1 MHDVA
6 ANAKPTTTHPAAAG
20 VGLSPAEEQ
29 PQQDIYLEGLERLPI
44 QRKLDIGAVDD
55 PLEEKADVMADRIM
69 RMPEQNFIQRKSA
82 SFEDEEK
89 LQRKIEEDELHPQAK
104 LIDGTSLIQRRCS
117 ECKKENEETFHRKP
131 LSELITPFIQTKSDE
146 ASSVGDSLN
155 SQIQGSRG
163 SGSSLDKNTQTFME
177 SRFGADFSS
186 VRIHTGSESI
196 QMNKEL
202 NAQAFTVG
210 NNVYFNEGKYQ
221 PSATEGKHLLAHE
234 LAHTI
239 QQGVSSNSSQISMR
253 HESAASFFKAS
264 QKQHSLGSIVQ
275 PNRLLKS
282 VSSPQDARY
291 KIQRKTD
298 PESLA
303 DWQKLPE
310 SIFVVI
316 KEDVFFNEAPGGGAI
331 FQSRVL
337 IKGEPLELTWKKGDW
352 FFGFSEDGTKGYV
365 NKSSVVFPPDKMP
378 VEEYVGVIGDI
389 LFIQAK
395 DMHRAFVLAKKSGLK
410 PNVGMVFWYSNGKVK
425 PYPVDYEITIRDPS
439 AEELERMQRLAGF
452 SSLGG
457 SGSSVSKP
465 VPGGAGS
472 TSTPEQKK
480 WKEAEKVLEPYANEY
495 LLAESKKMPG
505 EMLMNVPNESYFEYF
520 NLYDRFCNDKGIKK
534 DPSNPDYE
542 YYNTVLQLLIRAK
555 IKDVMT
561 TFAYKPTDKMLVT
574 GSMEWWIAAKQLLVI
589 DNDAFLKAGLEKIIA
604 EENEKR
610 KSDVEAF
617 FKPYKD
623 RFKVEQDDFLA
634 KAKSKIDSISGW
646 YQQEVERKAAMEILK
661 KRQDEYM
668 AKAMA
673 DFQQSTI
680 AKEIQAAVE
689 KRYAAL
695 EKTITYPDPYSHA
708 VIKGD
713 TVLIGMMKFYD
724 QKIADAKDSLAQAEA
739 FESLRDKIGTYLSTT
754 YPDQFKS
761 LLRVILVY
769 YSDKLLVKQ
778 DGKISI
784 YAIKNWARI
793 NSKDLAAA
801 IERFAPV
808 FYKRFHKDLESMRLM
823 DQHSMT
829 AQAYVDLGYELM
841 YAKEFFDKVIAHP
854 ESDEGFWDGFSSKSL
869 GEFIPFV
876 HSIINISKLYEV
888 MRVSNKSL
896 MGGTLTVSEQ
906 LILQA
911 FAALQQIEAMKAK
924 PFWYKVGE
932 GVADAIPFIGEFV
945 MTAPLGLGTAAV
957 TEKAMEATV
966 RKLAVQYLEKRLVKF
981 IIKGVGV
988 LAGSLVQ
995 TLANPLDIEK
1005 NILANKMNIVS
1016 LVQNED
1022 GSITVEVQANKES
1035 EASAVWNGFISSY
1048 INVFTERLGGKVLPF
1063 VGSKVAGA
1071 FSRFVPMVVRD
1082 KIITASMKKV
1092 AESLSKYAGFHG
1104 ILGEYEEEVYGQVL
1118 EALLTG
1124 KQLKW
1129 NKEDQLQTFAVVA
1142 ILGTAMRGLQATI
1155 VAYEIMRTFRFNNKS
1170 IVLPAE
1176 IYTRLTR
1183 LTNERSFESFKEELA
1198 AMKLSTDQRELALM
1212 LAQQTLNLEH
1222 EISLSEKEVA
1232 NLHPKA
1238 ELPKTL
1244 KQLHLLIINLY
1255 TVKKNMLV
1263 QLQQGNRVAE
1273 SVLLFG
1279 DAESVPLIL
1288 YNVDQANQ
1296 WILETETAI
1305 ENLEGTDLRDAKKM
1319 AGVADGMIEN
1329 VGFWTNWAAG
1339 WRPYIQQVLEIS
1351 PDSKVNI
1358 TDDLVTVNI
1367 NGNMLL
1373 TPRMLQRLLLLDKQN
1388 LEKMLTLSLRTA
1400 KTESPAE
1407 LSAANL
1413 TALSDANAQNSV
1425 SIADNG
1431 FVNINNGV
1439 YLSKALLEQLLPEDP
1454 KAKDKKLLSPAN
1466 FLFSHSGAFEYI
1478 NNKFTEFTPEDLQA
1492 VKNLDPASAVVLLT
1506 ADNRL
1511 DMNGQID
1518 VSASFIKE
1526 LMAKNSADVKKLLEA
1541 TLALSKTGGSLLTL
1555 ADAHRKIIIYF
1566 SSSSGYR
1573 MRFKFQYDTEL
1584 NTFLSNSG
1592 ANTDP
1597 RFQSLWANASFEEK
1611 IRLWD
1616 LYNEI
1621 GGYNAKG
1628 ERATDK
1634 MPEMRKQAM
1643 DFALSMNPGN
1653 LFELVDYYQYYKS
1666 YFIEEMERLKDQYKA
1681 DLEKA
1686 KQDYK
1691 TANSVSNIPEKEK
1704 EKIETDTST
1713 KEFGIGFKGISSSLN
1728 EAVYAKLIAQN
1739 RDSAKGTGF
1748 ISVNV
1753 QETLSK
1759 MFESGKKQVAGKLGK
1774 GHITPGL
1781 NDQDTVK
1788 ALQLINNLSFA
1799 EETAAVYHV
1808 LKHHHELP
1816 RNLQDNADPGKAYIE
1831 AAQKTVKEAK
1841 QVEVSSAA
1849 MEFGTRNIRFT
1860 MPYFAADEGSFELT
1874 AIVRCNVNGEVYIAT
1889 LIIKKLKL

>member
-1 MHDVA
+1 MYDVSA
-6 ANAKPTTTHPAAAG
+6 STKQPTTQPAAG
-20 VGLSPAEEQ
+20 GDGPLSAEIKS
-29 PQQDIYLEGLERLPI
+29 QQELYPDSLENLPI
-44 QRKLDIGAVDD
+44 QCKLAVGAADD
-55 PLEEKADVMADRIM
+55 PLETAADDMANRVLQI
-69 RMPEQNFIQRKSA
+69 PEQNFIQRKGSSEDEDELSGQA
-82 SFEDEEK
+82 ILINNTSFIQRKCTECEQEDEEA
-89 LQRKIEEDELHPQAK
+89 LR
-104 LIDGTSLIQRRCS
+104 
-117 ECKKENEETFHRKP
+117 RKP
-131 LSELITPFIQTKSDE
+131 SSELVTPFIQTKSDT
-146 ASSVGDSLN
+146 ASSVSGSLN
-155 SQIQGSRG
+155 SQIQSSKGR
-163 SGSSLDKNTQTFME
+163 GSSLEPNTQTFME
-177 SRFGADFSS
+177 SRFGVDFGS
-186 VRIHTGSESI
+186 VKIHTDSEST
-196 QMNKEL
+196 QMNTEL

-210 NNVYFNEGKYQ
+210 SDVYFNNGKYQ
-221 PSATEGKHLLAHE
+221 PNATEGKYLLAHE

-239 QQGVSSNSSQISMR
+239 QQGISSNSSQLSMR
-253 HESAASFFKAS
+253 HATASSFLKAS
-264 QKQHSLGSIVQ
+264 QNQPSLGPIVQ
-275 PNRLLKS
+275 PNRPLIS
-282 VSSPQDARY
+282 VSSPQDAGY
-291 KIQRKTD
+291 KIQRKTE
-298 PESLA
+298 PESFA

-316 KEDVFFNEAPGGGAI
+316 KEDVFFSEAPGSSAI

-365 NKSSVVFPPDKMP
+365 QKTSLVFPPDKMP

-410 PNVGMVFWYSNGKVK
+410 PNIGMVFWYSNGKVK
-425 PYPVDYEITIRDPS
+425 PYPVNYEITIRDPS

-457 SGSSVSKP
+457 SGTSVSKP
-465 VPGGAGS
+465 VSGVAGS

-495 LLAESKKMPG
+495 LLAESKKMSG

-520 NLYDRFCNDKGIKK
+520 KLYDRFCNDKGIKK

-555 IKDVMT
+555 IKEVVT
-561 TFAYKPTDKMLVT
+561 TFAYKPTDKILVT
-574 GSMEWWIAAKQLLVI
+574 GSMEWWVAAKQLLVM
-589 DNDAFLKAGLEKIIA
+589 DNDVFLKAGLEKIIA

-623 RFKVEQDDFLA
+623 RFKVEQDDFLT
-634 KAKSKIDSISGW
+634 KVKSKIDSISGW
-646 YQQEVERKAAMEILK
+646 YQQEVERKSAMEILK
-661 KRQDEYM
+661 KRQDEYTS
-668 AKAMA
+668 KAMA

-695 EKTITYPDPYSHA
+695 EKTVTYPDPYSHA
-708 VIKGD
+708 VIKTD
-713 TVLIGMMKFYD
+713 SVLIGMMKLYD
-724 QKIADAKDSLAQAEA
+724 QKIADAKDSAAQTEA

-778 DGKISI
+778 DGEISI

-808 FYKRFHKDLESMRLM
+808 YYKRFNKDLQLMHLM

-829 AQAYVDLGYELM
+829 TQAYIDLSYELM
-841 YAKEFFDKVIAHP
+841 YAKEFFDKVIEHP

-911 FAALQQIEAMKAK
+911 FVALQQIEAMKAK

-932 GVADAIPFIGEFV
+932 GVAGAIPFIGEFV

-957 TEKAMEATV
+957 TEKTMEATV

-1016 LVQNED
+1016 LAQNED

-1035 EASAVWNGFISSY
+1035 EASAVWNGFITSY

-1082 KIITASMKKV
+1082 KIVTSSMKKV

-1142 ILGTAMRGLQATI
+1142 IVGTAMRGLQTTI

-1273 SVLLFG
+1273 SVLLFS

-1288 YNVDQANQ
+1288 YNVDQATQ

-1319 AGVADGMIEN
+1319 AGIADGVIEN

-1339 WRPYIQQVLEIS
+1339 WRPYVQQVLEIS

-1367 NGNMLL
+1367 NGNMQL

-1439 YLSKALLEQLLPEDP
+1439 YLSKALLEQLLSEDP
-1454 KAKDKKLLSPAN
+1454 KAKGKKLLSPTN

-1492 VKNLDPASAVVLLT
+1492 VKNMDPASAVVLLT

-1518 VSASFIKE
+1518 ISASFIKE

-1555 ADAHRKIIIYF
+1555 ADAHRKIIVYYF

-1634 MPEMRKQAM
+1634 MPEMRKQVM

-1728 EAVYAKLIAQN
+1728 EAVYNKLIAQN

-1748 ISVNV
+1748 ISLNV
-1753 QETLSK
+1753 QETHSK
-1759 MFESGKKQVAGKLGK
+1759 MFESSKKQLAGKLGK

-1788 ALQLINNLSFA
+1788 ALQLINNLSFS

-1816 RNLQDNADPGKAYIE
+1816 SNLQDNADPGKAYIE

>member
-1 MHDVA
+1 MYNVSA
-6 ANAKPTTTHPAAAG
+6 STKQSTTQPAAGGAG
-20 VGLSPAEEQ
+20 PLPAEMQ
-29 PQQDIYLEGLERLPI
+29 SQQELYPDSLENLPI
-44 QRKLDIGAVDD
+44 QCKLTVGAADD
-55 PLEEKADVMADRIM
+55 PLETAADDVANRVLQ
-69 RMPEQNFIQRKSA
+69 MPEQNFIQRKGS
-82 SFEDEEK
+82 SED
-89 LQRKIEEDELHPQAK
+89 EDELSGQAK
-104 LIDGTSLIQRRCS
+104 LINNTSFIQRKCT
-117 ECKKENEETFHRKP
+117 ECEQEDEEALRRKP
-131 LSELITPFIQTKSDE
+131 SSELVTPFIQTKSDT
-146 ASSVGDSLN
+146 ASSVSGSLN
-155 SQIQGSRG
+155 SQIQSSKGR
-163 SGSSLDKNTQTFME
+163 GSSLEPNTQTFME
-177 SRFGADFSS
+177 SRFGVDFGS
-186 VRIHTGSESI
+186 VKIHTDSESI
-196 QMNKEL
+196 QMNREL

-210 NNVYFNEGKYQ
+210 SDVYFNNGNYQ
-221 PSATEGKHLLAHE
+221 PNATEGKHLLAHE

-239 QQGVSSNSSQISMR
+239 QQGISSNSSQLSMR
-253 HESAASFFKAS
+253 HATASSFLKAS
-264 QKQHSLGSIVQ
+264 QNQPSLGPIVQ
-275 PNRLLKS
+275 PNRPLIS
-282 VSSPQDARY
+282 VSNSQDAGY
-291 KIQRKTD
+291 KIQRKTE
-298 PESLA
+298 PESFA

-316 KEDVFFNEAPGGGAI
+316 KEDVFFSEAPGSGAI
-331 FQSRVL
+331 LSRVL

-365 NKSSVVFPPDKMP
+365 QKTSLVFPPDKMP

-410 PNVGMVFWYSNGKVK
+410 PNIGMVFWYSNGKVK
-425 PYPVDYEITIRDPS
+425 PYPVNYEITIRDPS
-439 AEELERMQRLAGF
+439 AEELEQMQRLAGF
-452 SSLGG
+452 YSLGG
-457 SGSSVSKP
+457 SGTSVSKP
-465 VPGGAGS
+465 VSGVAGS
-472 TSTPEQKK
+472 TPTPEQKK

-495 LLAESKKMPG
+495 LLAESKKMSG

-520 NLYDRFCNDKGIKK
+520 KLYDRFCNDKGIKK

-555 IKDVMT
+555 IKEVVT

-574 GSMEWWIAAKQLLVI
+574 GSMEWWVAAKQLLVM

-623 RFKVEQDDFLA
+623 LFKVEQDDFLA

-661 KRQDEYM
+661 KRQDEYTS
-668 AKAMA
+668 KAMA

-695 EKTITYPDPYSHA
+695 EKTVTYPDPYSHA
-708 VIKGD
+708 VIKAD
-713 TVLIGMMKFYD
+713 SVLIGMMKLYD
-724 QKIADAKDSLAQAEA
+724 LKIADAKDSAAQTEA

-808 FYKRFHKDLESMRLM
+808 YYKRFNKDLESMHLM

-829 AQAYVDLGYELM
+829 TQAYTDLTYELM
-841 YAKEFFDKVIAHP
+841 YAKEFFDKVIEHP

-896 MGGTLTVSEQ
+896 MGGMLTVSEQ

-911 FAALQQIEAMKAK
+911 FSALQQIEAMKAK

-932 GVADAIPFIGEFV
+932 GVAGAIPFIGEFV

-1035 EASAVWNGFISSY
+1035 EASAVWDGFITSY
-1048 INVFTERLGGKVLPF
+1048 INMFTERLGGKVLPF

-1082 KIITASMKKV
+1082 KIVTSSMKKV

-1142 ILGTAMRGLQATI
+1142 IVGTAMRGLQTTI

-1212 LAQQTLNLEH
+1212 LAQQTLNLQH

-1232 NLHPKA
+1232 NLQPKA

-1244 KQLHLLIINLY
+1244 KQLHQLIIGLY
-1255 TVKKNMLV
+1255 KVKKNMLV
-1263 QLQQGNRVAE
+1263 QLQQGKRVAE

-1279 DAESVPLIL
+1279 NAESVPLIL

-1296 WILETETAI
+1296 WIMETETAI
-1305 ENLEGTDLRDAKKM
+1305 ENLEGTDLKDARKM
-1319 AGVADGMIEN
+1319 AGIADGVIEN
-1329 VGFWTNWAAG
+1329 VEFWTNWAAG
-1339 WRPYIQQVLEIS
+1339 WRPYIQQVLEIN

-1358 TDDLVTVNI
+1358 TDDLMTVNI

-1407 LSAANL
+1407 LSAGNL
-1413 TALSDANAQNSV
+1413 TALADAHAQNSV

-1431 FVNINNGV
+1431 FVNIKNDV

-1454 KAKDKKLLSPAN
+1454 KAKGRKLLSSAN
-1466 FLFSHSGAFEYI
+1466 FLFSHSEAFNYI
-1478 NNKFTEFTPEDLQA
+1478 DNKFTEFTPDDLQA
-1492 VKNLDPASAVVLLT
+1492 VKDLDPASTVALN

-1511 DMNGQID
+1511 EMNGQVE

-1526 LMAKNSADVKKLLEA
+1526 LMAKNSADLKKLLDA
-1541 TLALSKTGGSLLTL
+1541 TLQLNSNGGNIVVLPVES
-1555 ADAHRKIIIYF
+1555 RKIITQY
-1566 SSSSGYR
+1566 SSSISYR
-1573 MRFKFQYDTEL
+1573 LRFRFQYENEL
-1584 NTFLSNSG
+1584 NSFINGIGVLSDS
-1592 ANTDP
+1592 
-1597 RFQSLWANASFEEK
+1597 RFQAIWNKASFGEK

-1621 GGYNAKG
+1621 DGGYNPKG
-1628 ERATDK
+1628 ERTPDK
-1634 MPEMRKQAM
+1634 RPEMRKQAM
-1643 DFALSMNPGN
+1643 DFALSMNPVD
-1653 LFELVDYYQYYKS
+1653 LFELVDYYQFYKS
-1666 YFIEEMERLKDQYKA
+1666 AFETEVNKLTDDYNKKLEQAKEDYRIANSLAKLSDKDSGKI
-1681 DLEKA
+1681 EKA
-1686 KQDYK
+1686 
-1691 TANSVSNIPEKEK
+1691 I
-1704 EKIETDTST
+1704 ST
-1713 KEFGIGFKGISSSLN
+1713 REFGFEFIGEKALTAAGFQKVADRLRDQTKGF
-1728 EAVYAKLIAQN
+1728 
-1739 RDSAKGTGF
+1739 GF
-1748 ISVNV
+1748 ISTNILADLKSRFD
-1753 QETLSK
+1753 EGRSK
-1759 MFESGKKQVAGKLGK
+1759 VAGKLGINQ
-1774 GHITPGL
+1774 ITPGL
-1781 NDQDTVK
+1781 NDQETVK
-1788 ALQLINNLSFA
+1788 EIQSLPNPAFA

-1816 RNLQDNADPGKAYIE
+1816 DDLQNVADPSGAYFD
-1831 AAQKTVKEAK
+1831 AARKTVKEAK
-1841 QVEVSSAA
+1841 QIDVTFAS
-1849 MEFGTRNIRFT
+1849 MEFGTRSIKFT
-1860 MPYFAADEGSFELT
+1860 LPYQTKTKSYIMT
-1874 AIVRCNVNGEVYIAT
+1874 AILRCTAKGEVFFAT
-1889 LIIKKLKL
+1889 LMIKQIKK

>member
-1 MHDVA
+1 MHDVTA
-6 ANAKPTTTHPAAAG
+6 STKQTTTHPAAG
-20 VGLSPAEEQ
+20 VGSLPDAKQ
-29 PQQDIYLEGLERLPI
+29 PQQDLYLESLENLPI
-44 QRKLDIGAVDD
+44 QCKLAIGAVDD
-55 PLEEKADVMADRIM
+55 PLETEADSMADRVM
-69 RMPEQNFIQRKSA
+69 RMPEQNFIQRKNA
-82 SFEDEEK
+82 SSENEEK
-89 LQRKIEEDELHPQAK
+89 LQRKIEAAELPPQAK
-104 LIDGTSLIQRRCS
+104 LIDSTSFIQRKCT
-117 ECKKENEETFHRKP
+117 ECERENEETLRRKP

-155 SQIQGSRG
+155 SQIQGSRW

-221 PSATEGKHLLAHE
+221 PNATEGKHLLAHE

-239 QQGVSSNSSQISMR
+239 QQGVSSNSSQLSMR

-275 PNRLLKS
+275 PNRLLRS
-282 VSSPQDARY
+282 VSITQDAGY
-291 KIQRKTD
+291 KIQRKAD
-298 PESLA
+298 PESLTE
-303 DWQKLPE
+303 WQKLPE

-316 KEDVFFNEAPGGGAI
+316 KEDVFFSEAPGSGAI

-365 NKSSVVFPPDKMP
+365 QKTSLVFPPDKMP

-395 DMHRAFVLAKKSGLK
+395 NMHRAFVLAKKSGLK
-410 PNVGMVFWYSNGKVK
+410 PNIGMVFWYSNGKVK
-425 PYPVDYEITIRDPS
+425 PYPVNYEITIRDPS
-439 AEELERMQRLAGF
+439 AEELERMQLLAGF

-457 SGSSVSKP
+457 SGTSVSKP
-465 VPGGAGS
+465 VSGGAGS

-542 YYNTVLQLLIRAK
+542 YYNQVLQLLIRAK
-555 IKDVMT
+555 IKEVMT

-574 GSMEWWIAAKQLLVI
+574 GSMEWWVSAKQLLVI

-610 KSDVEAF
+610 KLDVEVF

-623 RFKVEQDDFLA
+623 RFKVEQDEFLA

-661 KRQDEYM
+661 QRQDEYM

-695 EKTITYPDPYSHA
+695 EKTVTYPDPYSHA
-708 VIKGD
+708 VIKAD
-713 TVLIGMMKFYD
+713 TVLIGMLKLYD
-724 QKIADAKDSLAQAEA
+724 QKIADAKDSAAQTEA
-739 FESLRDKIGTYLSTT
+739 FVSLRDKIGTYLSTT

-761 LLRVILVY
+761 LLRVMLVY
-769 YSDKLLVKQ
+769 YSDKLLVRQ

-793 NSKDLAAA
+793 NSKDLATA

-808 FYKRFHKDLESMRLM
+808 YYKRFNKDLEFMRLM

-829 AQAYVDLGYELM
+829 TQAYTDLTYELM
-841 YAKEFFDKVIAHP
+841 YAKEFFDKVIEHP
-854 ESDEGFWDGFSSKSL
+854 ESDEGFWDGFFSKSL
-869 GEFIPFV
+869 ADFIPFV

-945 MTAPLGLGTAAV
+945 ITAPLGLGTAAV

-966 RKLAVQYLEKRLVKF
+966 RKLAVQYLEKRMVKF

-1016 LVQNED
+1016 LVPNED

-1035 EASAVWNGFISSY
+1035 EASAVWNGFIASY

-1082 KIITASMKKV
+1082 KIVTASMKKV

-1142 ILGTAMRGLQATI
+1142 VLGTAMRGLQATI
-1155 VAYEIMRTFRFNNKS
+1155 VAYEIMRTFRFNNKN

-1183 LTNERSFESFKEELA
+1183 LTNEKSFESFKEELA

-1232 NLHPKA
+1232 SLQPKA

-1244 KQLHLLIINLY
+1244 KQLHQLIIGLY
-1255 TVKKNMLV
+1255 KVKKNMLV
-1263 QLQQGNRVAE
+1263 QLQQGKRVAE

-1288 YNVDQANQ
+1288 YNVDQTNQ
-1296 WILETETAI
+1296 WIMETETAI
-1305 ENLEGTDLRDAKKM
+1305 ENLEGTDLSDAKKM
-1319 AGVADGMIEN
+1319 AGVADGVIEN
-1329 VGFWTNWAAG
+1329 VAFWTNWAAG
-1339 WRPYIQQVLEIS
+1339 WRPYIQQVIEIS

-1358 TDDLVTVNI
+1358 TDDLATVNI

-1388 LEKMLTLSLRTA
+1388 LEKILTLSLRTA
-1400 KTESPAE
+1400 KAESPAE
-1407 LSAANL
+1407 LSAENL
-1413 TALSDANAQNSV
+1413 TALADAHAKSSV

-1454 KAKDKKLLSPAN
+1454 KAKGKKLLSPAN
-1466 FLFSHSGAFEYI
+1466 FLFSHSGALDYI
-1478 NNKFTEFTPEDLQA
+1478 NNKFTEFTPEDLLA
-1492 VKNLDPASAVVLLT
+1492 VKNLDPDSTVLLN

-1511 DMNGQID
+1511 DMNGHID

-1541 TLALSKTGGSLLTL
+1541 TLALNKTGGSLLTL

-1584 NTFLSNSG
+1584 NTFLSNTG

-1597 RFQSLWANASFEEK
+1597 RFQSLWANASVEAK

-1621 GGYNAKG
+1621 AGYNVKG
-1628 ERATDK
+1628 ARAADK
-1634 MPEMRKQAM
+1634 IPEMRKQAM
-1643 DFALSMNPGN
+1643 DFALSMTPVNI
-1653 LFELVDYYQYYKS
+1653 FELVDYYQYYKS
-1666 YFIEEMERLKDQYKA
+1666 YFSEEMERLKGQYKA

-1686 KQDYK
+1686 MQDYK
-1691 TANSVSNIPEKEK
+1691 TANAVTDIPAKEK
-1704 EKIETDTST
+1704 EKIEINIST
-1713 KEFGIGFKGISSSLN
+1713 KEFGVGFKGASSSLN
-1728 EAVYAKLIAQN
+1728 EAVYNKVIEQMRGN
-1739 RDSAKGTGF
+1739 VKGTGF
-1748 ISVNV
+1748 ISEVVLKN
-1753 QETLSK
+1753 LNA
-1759 MFESGKKQVAGKLGK
+1759 MFQLGRTQVTGKLGK

-1788 ALQLINNLSFA
+1788 AVQRIDNLSFA

-1816 RNLQDNADPGKAYIE
+1816 GNLQDNANPAKAYIE
-1831 AAQKTVKEAK
+1831 AARKTVKEAK
-1841 QVEVSSAA
+1841 QVEVSFAA
-1849 MEFGTRNIRFT
+1849 MEFGTRNIRFAL
-1860 MPYFAADEGSFELT
+1860 PYVAAEGSFELT
-1874 AIVRCNVNGEVYIAT
+1874 AFVRCNVNGEVYIAT
-1889 LIIKKLKL
+1889 LMIKKL